1 MLTQAILNVLLFFV
15 ATIVGTCFARI
26 PLIFWLSVL
35 AGIIAVVKLS
45 TLIVLKTLV
54 GFGIIGAF

>member
-15 ATIVGTCFARI
+15 ATIVGTTFARI
-26 PLIFWLSVL
+26 PFIFWLSVL
-35 AGIIAVVKLS
+35 AGIVAVVKLS